1 MYFLNCFSDP
11 TFFSYILL
19 VIKVDNPKSSHLE
32 GVGCVNLVLKK
43 KKKRE
48 SDMYEERCP
57 LNSRD
62 SDTVSCGRLCKLLFV
77 VSL

>member
-1 MYFLNCFSDP
+1 M
-11 TFFSYILL
+11 
-19 VIKVDNPKSSHLE
+19 IKVDNPKSSHLE
-32 GVGCVNLVLKK
+32 GGGLCKFSVKKK

-62 SDTVSCGRLCKLLFV
+62 SDTVSCGRLCKLIFV
-77 VSL
+77 VSF